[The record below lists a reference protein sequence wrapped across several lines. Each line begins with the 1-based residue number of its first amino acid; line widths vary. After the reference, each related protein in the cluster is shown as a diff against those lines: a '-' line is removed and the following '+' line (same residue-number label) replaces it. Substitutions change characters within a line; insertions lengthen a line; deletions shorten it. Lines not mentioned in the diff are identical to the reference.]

1 MRKYLALTILLF
13 LNLQSW
19 AEEKTITTTDGVLL
33 YVNVKGS
40 GSPVLYLHGGPGS
53 GSYWL
58 EKFFGKFMEEQ
69 YTMIYLDQRGVG
81 RSSGDSDTNYSL
93 DRMLLDFEEIREE
106 LGFESWLTMGHSFG
120 GILQMAYVSQFPQ
133 SVKGMIMVNCTL
145 NISESLCESWGPK
158 AAEFTGK
165 PNKPCPEDP
174 TELNDVFAYHINN
187 LREANAFWK
196 MAYKD
201 PENEKIMDAT
211 FGEINNWNH
220 SFSSLALSMPDYW
233 KDYRKLSKQVK
244 VPILFFYGNKDW
256 MVGPDHYKN
265 TEFPIALM
273 WESEVG
279 HMPFMEAKAD
289 LEKAILTF
297 KDQYKL

>member
-1 MRKYLALTILLF
+1 MKKFLAFSLLLF
-13 LNLQSW
+13 FGLRLQ
-19 AEEKTITTTDGVLL
+19 AEEKIITTSDGVGL

-40 GSPVLYLHGGPGS
+40 GTPVLYLHGGPGS

-58 EKFFGKFMEEQ
+58 EKFFGEFMEDH

-81 RSSGDSDTNYSL
+81 RSAGNGDTDYSL
-93 DRMLLDFEEIREE
+93 ERMLLDFEEIRAA
-106 LGFESWLTMGHSFG
+106 LGYESWITMGHSFG

-158 AAEFTGK
+158 AAEFAGK

-174 TELNDVFAYHINN
+174 TKLNDVFAYHINN
-187 LREANAFWK
+187 LREADAFWK

-220 SFSSLALSMPDYW
+220 SFSGLALSMPDYW
-233 KDYRKLSKQVK
+233 KDYRKLSENVQVP
-244 VPILFFYGNKDW
+244 VLFFHGSKDW
-256 MVGPDHYKN
+256 MVGPAHYKN
-265 TEFPIALM
+265 IKFPQALM

-279 HMPFMEAKAD
+279 HMPFMEATAD
-289 LEKAILTF
+289 LQLAILTF